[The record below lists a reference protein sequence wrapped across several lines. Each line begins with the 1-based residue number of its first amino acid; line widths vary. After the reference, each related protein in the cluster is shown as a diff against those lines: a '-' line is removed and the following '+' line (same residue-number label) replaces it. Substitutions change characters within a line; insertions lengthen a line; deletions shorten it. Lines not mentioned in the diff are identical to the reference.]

1 MTWSLKTV
9 EALAGGTS
17 QNKHSVENHALAIV
31 DFLDR
36 SPLDFLEPLLA
47 SPFGRVYGLF
57 LQRCCTQK
65 FDSALCIAKRDELSH
80 RLRQIGCENE
90 ESWAL
95 LLSIF
100 ILFPPDQLKV
110 DDASSKL
117 PAWLYSIYKDR
128 YESSPNLS
136 PQSEPS
142 SEPTGNPSF
151 NDRIFLNKILGLS
164 NLYYIDPEDQE
175 ILDELR
181 EVRLQTVDLMLS
193 TTSEELGRQFL
204 SDFGDRYWA
213 MAQSGIQKVA
223 HNSIESQKRDALQHW
238 LSTTPNS
245 LHQEGGIQRF
255 SAILLFNP
263 PGSVQIA
270 NPAQNLPQ
278 WFLEGY
284 NRLNSMATA

>member
-9 EALAGGTS
+9 EALAGGTG
-17 QNKHSVENHALAIV
+17 QNGHSVEDLALAIV
-31 DFLDR
+31 DFVGT

-47 SPFGRVYGLF
+47 SPFGRVYKLF

-65 FDSALCIAKRDELSH
+65 FDSASCIAKRDELSH

-90 ESWAL
+90 EGWAL

-100 ILFPPDQLKV
+100 ILFPPNQLKV
-110 DDASSKL
+110 DDAASKL
-117 PAWLYSIYKDR
+117 PSWLYSIYKDR
-128 YESSPNLS
+128 YESTPD
-136 PQSEPS
+136 PS
-142 SEPTGNPSF
+142 SQSGPSSDLAGNPSF
-151 NDRIFLNKILGLS
+151 NDRIFLNRILGLS

-175 ILDELR
+175 ILNELR
-181 EVRLQTVDLMLS
+181 EVRLQTVDLMLN
-193 TTSEELGRQFL
+193 TSSQELGQQFL

-223 HNSIESQKRDALQHW
+223 LNATESQKRDALQHW

-255 SAILLFNP
+255 ATVLLFNP